1 MRSNISSLQ
10 CKTLVGKLTSLIRG
24 RGLRTSQTSLW
35 ISRWSTPFKTFRFS
49 NAIACGIFPL
59 KQFLPI
65 GADLGSKVIE
75 SSSNSSISSI
85 ITLNFPFFR
94 IDEPLVLNLECP
106 ASIIEGH
113 NATLHC
119 NATGNPPPNIN
130 WIRKDTGDVLGTN
143 EQQLTL
149 LDVHRSQAGTYQ
161 CFAWTGISNSS
172 ISTCQLDVF
181 CESINCNVFSARIS
195 WGACPK

>member
-1 MRSNISSLQ
+1 M
-10 CKTLVGKLTSLIRG
+10 
-24 RGLRTSQTSLW
+24 
-35 ISRWSTPFKTFRFS
+35 
-49 NAIACGIFPL
+49 
-59 KQFLPI
+59 
-65 GADLGSKVIE
+65 IE
-75 SSSNSSISSI
+75 SPSNSSISSI

-143 EQQLTL
+143 EQLTL
-149 LDVHRSQAGTYQ
+149 TDVRRSEAGTYQ
-161 CFAWTGISNSS
+161 CSAWNGIGNNSTR
-172 ISTCQLDVF
+172 TCSVDVYCKPSLSLIAKIVNF
-181 CESINCNVFSARIS
+181 P
-195 WGACPK
+195 PKSRS